1 MQKGSGLFVLV
12 LVLLLVVPTA
22 FAQNFTITPAG
33 KSSLQGAATATGD
46 DSFTSLE
53 FPPEGPDADADAP
66 DSSGGAFINR
76 TISKGPGIPASAGR
90 GLRAKSNPVFQINF
104 NGLNHRDQRLAN
116 GGNQFSL
123 EPPDQG
129 LCAGNGYVLESVND
143 ALRVFDTGGHP
154 LTGVIDLNTFYG
166 YPPSINRTTGVFS
179 AEVTDPSCYYDPQ
192 TQRWFHVALTLAL
205 TARGAFTGVN
215 TLDLAVSDTSN
226 PLGNWTIYH
235 IHAENNGTNGTPDH
249 QCSLG
254 FCLGDYPHIGAD
266 FNGIYLT
273 TNEFSFFGPGFT
285 GSQIYALS
293 KQALIAGGTVAGQL
307 FNTGDDAYLFE
318 GAPGFTV
325 WPAVA
330 PDGLYKDNTEYLLS
344 SLAVFSEEGFDN
356 RLREWTLTNT
366 SSLNTASPAVVLSSR
381 AVSTTGY
388 GVPPRSTQKAG
399 DFPLG
404 QCIND
409 TTTPVGGGLTGC
421 WRLLFAAEPASHAE
435 VESKLDSNDS
445 RMQQVVYANGKLWG
459 ALDTGV
465 TFDGVHVLAGI
476 AYFVINPESGRTL
489 KDGYIGIPNN
499 NVTYPAV
506 AVSPTGRGAI
516 AFTLTGPD
524 FYPSAAY
531 SNLDAKVGVS
541 EVAIARD
548 GLGPQDGFSGYRAEA
563 NPAGSTPRPRWGDY
577 GAAVYADGNIW
588 LASEYIGQS
597 CTLAQFMA
605 SPFGSCGGTRTTLA
619 NWFTSIT
626 AVSVK

>member
-1 MQKGSGLFVLV
+1 MRRCFSLLV
-12 LVLLLVVPTA
+12 LATGAILAWPIA
-22 FAQNFTITPAG
+22 HAQQLTITPAG
-33 KSSLQGAATATGD
+33 KSSLQAAATAPGD
-46 DSFTSLE
+46 DTLSNLE
-53 FPPEGPDADADAP
+53 FPPEGPDADADVP
-66 DSSGGAFINR
+66 GSSGGVFINR
-76 TISKGPGIPASAGR
+76 TISKGPGIPASVTKSQR
-90 GLRAKSNPVFQINF
+90 PKSNPVFQISF
-104 NGLNHRDQRLAN
+104 DGLDHRDQRLAN
-116 GGNQFSL
+116 NGNQFSL

-166 YPPSINRTTGVFS
+166 YPPAINRTTGVFG

-192 TQRWFHVALTLAL
+192 TQRWFHVVLTLAL
-205 TARGAFTGVN
+205 TTRGSFTGVN
-215 TLDLAVSDTSN
+215 TLDLAVSDTAN

-249 QCSLG
+249 HCSRG

-266 FNGIYLT
+266 TNGIYLT
-273 TNEFSFFGPGFT
+273 TNEFSFFGSGFN
-285 GSQIYALS
+285 GSQVYALS
-293 KQALIAGGTVAGQL
+293 KLGLVAGGPVVGQL

-330 PDGLYKDNTEYLLS
+330 PDGNYKADTEYFLS
-344 SLAVFSEEGFDN
+344 SMAVFSDQGVDN
-356 RLREWTLTNT
+356 RLRQWTITNT
-366 SSLNTASPAVVLSSR
+366 SSLNTSNPAVVLSSR
-381 AVSTTGY
+381 VVNTTGY
-388 GVPPRSTQKAG
+388 AVPPKSTQKAG

-409 TTTPVGGGLTGC
+409 TTTPVGGGLLGC
-421 WRLLFAAEPASHAE
+421 WRFLFAAQPGHAE

-445 RMQQVVYANGKLWG
+445 RMQQVVYANGKLWS
-459 ALDTGV
+459 ALDTGI
-465 TFDGVHVLAGI
+465 TFDGVHGLAGI
-476 AYFVINPESGRTL
+476 AYFIINPDNGKDL
-489 KDGYIGIPNN
+489 LDGYIGIPNN

-506 AVSPTGRGAI
+506 AVSPSGRGAI

-531 SNLDAKVGVS
+531 SNIDAKVGVS
-541 EVAIARD
+541 DAWIARN
-548 GLGPQDGFSGYRAEA
+548 GVGPQDGFSGYRAEA
-563 NPAGSTPRPRWGDY
+563 NPPGSNPRPRWGDY

-588 LASEYIGQS
+588 MASEYIGQS
-597 CTLAQFMA
+597 CTLAQYMSA
-605 SPFGSCGGTRTTLA
+605 PFGSCGGTRTTLA
-619 NWFTSIT
+619 NWDTSIT